1 MNTAALQHASG
12 IRDSEATS
20 PSPAGTD
27 PCEARLRLCPFDPL
41 YAPHVAAW
49 VRTEEE
55 LTRLA
60 PGTRWPLTAKKVL
73 AWGRRDSR
81 RFLLARTDLRE
92 PFAYAELN
100 YMPGCPDQMWI
111 GHFLL
116 EPTYRGR
123 SYSIRF
129 ADALLA
135 TAFLEYTV
143 SDVLLVV
150 FPDNTP
156 AIRCYQRVGMEIMG
170 TERKF
175 FKATER
181 EHLFLRMGISLNRY
195 RSLVAARRLS
205 P

>member
-1 MNTAALQHASG
+1 MNTAALQHADG
-12 IRDSEATS
+12 IRDGEATS
-20 PSPAGTD
+20 PSPMETD
-27 PCEARLRLCPFDPL
+27 RCEVRLRLYPFDPVF
-41 YAPHVAAW
+41 APHIAAW

-73 AWGRRDSR
+73 AWRRRDSR
-81 RFLLARTDLRE
+81 RFVLARTDLRE

-100 YMPGCPDQMWI
+100 YMPGSPDQMWI

-116 EPTYRGR
+116 DPTYRGQ

-129 ADALLA
+129 AEALLA
-135 TAFLEYTV
+135 TAFLEFTV

-156 AIRCYQRVGMEIMG
+156 AIRCYQRVGMEIKG

-175 FKATER
+175 FKATGR
-181 EHLFLRMGISLNRY
+181 EHLFLRMGINLNHY
-195 RSLVAARRLS
+195 RHLTAAR
-205 P
+205 